1 MKRRLWPFFV
11 PVVLFG
17 AFLLYRNFA
26 PQKTEYFVLE
36 PRNLFETL
44 VAAGR
49 IRFSRELSLS
59 FPVSGIL
66 QQASP
71 QEGERVQRGELLAA
85 LEDSLEQNRLEL
97 ARTELALAEINLRRI
112 ESYQRKLAEEE
123 HRRATINLQAALEQ
137 YQKAQFLFR
146 QGSIP
151 EEELKKAERDWET
164 ALSLERTTRLNLMG
178 VQEDGPVFLEAK
190 AQVERARLELLQAE
204 IDARRRL
211 LYAPA
216 DGIVVAFPKNPG
228 EFVQAGETVVV
239 LGENPFQVV
248 IRVDERQYRKIRPG
262 MKALVREQADP
273 QGEVLVAS
281 ITGIAPAIDTA
292 QGTVEVT
299 LLFDAPLTGTKPN
312 AAVNVE
318 IILREEEGVL
328 AFPKRYLADKDT
340 VWVAKEG
347 KAYPVRLLRFTPFEE
362 WIQTTDLPPGTVLL
376 PPRGLREGKRV
387 VLGERSTE

>member
-1 MKRRLWPFFV
+1 MKRRLWQFFV

-49 IRFSRELSLS
+49 IEFSRELALS

-66 QQASP
+66 QQAP
-71 QEGERVQRGELLAA
+71 IQEGERVQRGELLAA

-97 ARTELALAEINLRRI
+97 ARTELALSEINLRRI

-137 YQKAQFLFR
+137 YRKAQFLFR

-178 VQEDGPVFLEAK
+178 VQEDGPVFLEAR

-216 DGIVVAFPKNPG
+216 NGVIVDFPKNPG

-299 LLFDAPLTGTKPN
+299 LLFDAPLTGVKPN

-340 VWVAKEG
+340 VWVEKEG
-347 KAYPVRLLRFTPFEE
+347 KAYPVRLLHFTPFEE
-362 WIQTTDLPPGTVLL
+362 WIQTTDLPSGTVLL
-376 PPRGLREGKRV
+376 SPKGLREGKRV
-387 VLGERSTE
+387 VPGERSTE

>member
-1 MKRRLWPFFV
+1 MKRRLWQFFV

-17 AFLLYRNFA
+17 AFLLYRNVA

-49 IRFSRELSLS
+49 IEFSRELALS
-59 FPVSGIL
+59 FPVSGVL
-66 QQASP
+66 QQASI

-97 ARTELALAEINLRRI
+97 ARTELALSEINLRRI
-112 ESYQRKLAEEE
+112 EAYQRKLAEEE
-123 HRRATINLQAALEQ
+123 HRWATINLQAALEQ

-178 VQEDGPVFLEAK
+178 VQEDGPVFLEAR

-216 DGIVVAFPKNPG
+216 DGVIVDFLKNPG

-299 LLFDAPLTGTKPN
+299 LLFDAPLTGAKPN

-340 VWVAKEG
+340 VWVEKEG
-347 KAYPVRLLRFTPFEE
+347 KAYPVRLLHFTPFEE
-362 WIQTTDLPPGTVLL
+362 WIRTTDLPSGTVLL
-376 PPRGLREGKRV
+376 SPKGLREGKRV
-387 VLGERSTE
+387 VPGERSTE